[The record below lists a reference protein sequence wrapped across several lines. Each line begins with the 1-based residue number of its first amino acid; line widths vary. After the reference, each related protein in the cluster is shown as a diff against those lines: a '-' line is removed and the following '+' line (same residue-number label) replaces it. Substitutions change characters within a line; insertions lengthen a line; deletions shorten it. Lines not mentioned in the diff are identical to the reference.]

1 MKIQNNNQTSF
12 GAIHIG
18 KARTVAKNLSPNID
32 IYKIT
37 NQDADFLFNLRRTIK
52 MEELMP
58 SLPKEGLRVWQ
69 NLFNIAT
76 SQAIE
81 TKRTGL
87 LLTCNDKPCGLIAYI
102 PKKLNIICTWPTE
115 KDKKVPYAGT
125 ILMKMMFEDFLKGP
139 NHLLDLDA
147 VTNGPFSNVAKFM
160 RLGFK
165 QRGGENGIIAMR
177 TNRENIIKTLKK
189 LTDNITIDKTSGST
203 EIDLSSHLLI
213 KK

>member
-18 KARTVAKNLSPNID
+18 TARTVTKNPSQNID

-37 NQDADFLFNLRRTIK
+37 NNDADFLFNLRRTIK

-102 PKKLNIICTWPTE
+102 PKKLNIICTWPVE

-125 ILMKMMFEDFLKGP
+125 ILMKMMFEDFIKGP

-147 VTNGPFSNVAKFM
+147 VTNGPFSNVAKFT

-177 TNRENIIKTLKK
+177 TTREKIIQTLNKLNETISLNQTDSNIDVNLFAVNDFI
-189 LTDNITIDKTSGST
+189 
-203 EIDLSSHLLI
+203 
-213 KK
+213 